1 MPKVGLIVRCYHAT
15 QYLEKVLK
23 QYAWVDKVVVLNYR
37 FNTVDETFDNTKE
50 IFDKFEHPD
59 KQLFSG
65 VCDKQV
71 DILNM
76 GLVLLKEMDVV
87 FTPDADEFIHIDEQ
101 KKIFNRLRNSEFNC
115 AAVNIMD
122 YNGDLFHASPQ
133 RDYLTIVA
141 VDPKNFKFHH
151 IRSADARDKKLCL
164 PEIVMQHLGLV
175 FTPEV
180 IEWKSNWE
188 YLEEKHSRDKLLKDW
203 AVKREVTPP
212 QWLLEILKNE

>member
-1 MPKVGLIVRCYHAT
+1 VLIRSYHAT
-15 QYLEKVLK
+15 QYLLKVLN
-23 QYAWVDKVVVLNYR
+23 QYKWVDKVIVLNYR
-37 FNTVDETFDNTKE
+37 FWSVEETFDNTKE

-59 KQLFSG
+59 KQIFSG

-76 GLVLLKEMDVV
+76 GLGLLKDMDVV

-101 KKIFNRLRNSEFNC
+101 KKIFNRLYNSEFTC

-122 YNGDLFHASPQ
+122 YNGDLYHASPS
-133 RDYLTIVA
+133 RNNTTIVA
-141 VDPKNFKFHH
+141 VNPDKFEFSH
-151 IRSADARDKKLCL
+151 IRGSCTKDKRIEC

-188 YLEEKHSRDKLLKDW
+188 YKEEGHSQEELLNNWKK
-203 AVKREVTPP
+203 VREVKPP
-212 QWLLEILKNE
+212 DWLLETLKNE